1 MKFLYKLI
9 DHFGVH
15 SQDMSKVPKITS
27 LQYLKQNV
35 LNEVNFFPTDKHE
48 RSLQI
53 DIVMFDME
61 GQSF

>member
-1 MKFLYKLI
+1 M
-9 DHFGVH
+9 GVH

-61 GQSF
+61 GQSFWKFSK